1 MTMAKKKKILFDYY
15 DTDNESQSH
24 CFKKGYLI
32 YPEAV
37 NPKSFKGEWRVSIEL
52 GHRKHTYPDILSL
65 KEAYIRIWKEY
76 KKIQNRDKNGKT

>member
-1 MTMAKKKKILFDYY
+1 MTMAKKRKILFNYY
-15 DTDNESQSH
+15 DTDNEAQSH

-37 NPKSFKGEWRVSIEL
+37 NPEHFKGEWRVSIEL

-65 KEAYIRIWKEY
+65 TEAYIRIWKEY